1 MSLSVALRVA
11 QSSLAA
17 RQKETAIASQNIAG
31 ASTSAYSRKSVLLS
45 SVVNSSGQSG
55 GVRVAGIGRATSDPL
70 YKTLV
75 QATSVASS
83 QDALLSGI
91 ARMADTIGDPKL
103 ESSPAAYLG
112 QLQIAMQ
119 NYASDPNSP
128 IEAQAALD
136 AAKDVAN
143 ALNAASRVVQDV
155 RASADADI
163 KASVENMNG
172 LLEQLETLNTLIV
185 KGNQSGADITDAL
198 DSRDQVLL
206 ALSEEVG
213 ITTLSR
219 DDGDIVVYTDS
230 GVTLFETTA
239 RDVSFEETPTYDAS
253 TQGNAIF
260 VDGVPITGDDAIMP
274 IKSGNLHGLTILR
287 DEAAVTYQAQL
298 DEIARGLIETFAEHD
313 QSAGG
318 LPLQTGL
325 FAYSGGPGLPPSGI
339 MAPGLAADIRI
350 ESAVDPD
357 QGGTIDLMRD
367 GGINGAAYVYNSA
380 GEASFGARI
389 QEYLDELDTSRIFD
403 TDAGLDADTT
413 LMGFATNSV
422 GWLESARKSAS
433 ADLEVQTVVVQR
445 TAESLSNVTG
455 VNIDEEMT
463 LLLEIE
469 RGYSAAA
476 KLISTVD
483 KMLDDLLAAVR

>member
-17 RQKETAIASQNIAG
+17 RQTETAIASQNISG
-31 ASTSAYSRKSVLLS
+31 ANSSAYSRKSVLLS
-45 SVVNSSGQSG
+45 SVVTSSGQSG
-55 GVRVAGIGRATSDPL
+55 GVKVSGIGRATNDPL

-83 QDALLSGI
+83 QDAILDGI
-91 ARMADTIGDPKL
+91 ARLAETVGDTSL

-112 QLQIAMQ
+112 QLQISMQ

-128 IEAQAALD
+128 IQAQAALD
-136 AAKDVAN
+136 AAKDMAN
-143 ALNAASRVVQDV
+143 ALNDATRLVQSV
-155 RASADADI
+155 RASADEDI
-163 KASVENMNG
+163 NGSVENING
-172 LLEQLETLNTLIV
+172 LLDQLETLNTLIV
-185 KGNQSGADITDAL
+185 KGNQSGDDITSAL

-206 ALSEEVG
+206 SLSEEVG

-219 DDGDIVVYTDS
+219 EDGDIVVYTDS

-239 RDVSFEETPTYDAS
+239 RDVSFERTPTYDAT
-253 TQGNAIF
+253 TQGNAIY

-274 IKSGNLHGLTILR
+274 VKSGKIHGLTILR
-287 DEAAVTYQAQL
+287 DDATVTYQAQL
-298 DEIARGLIETFAEHD
+298 DEVARGLIEAFAETD

-318 LPLQTGL
+318 LPDQTGL
-325 FAYSGGPGLPPSGI
+325 FAYSGSPAIPATGVMS
-339 MAPGLAADIRI
+339 PGLAGDIHI

-357 QGGTIDLMRD
+357 QGGTTDLMRD
-367 GGINGAAYVYNSA
+367 GGINGASYVYNTA
-380 GEASFGARI
+380 GEASFGDRI
-389 QEYLDELDTSRIFD
+389 QGYLDELDASRTFD
-403 TDAGLDADTT
+403 IDARLDANDT

-463 LLLEIE
+463 LLLDIE